1 MAKQEKQPRVNE
13 DIEAEEVRLV
23 DAEGEQV
30 GVVSLQEAFDRADE
44 AGLDLVEV
52 SPQAEPPVCK
62 IMDYGKYKY
71 EASKQA
77 HRAKAKTK
85 QVQLKEVKF
94 RPKTDQHDYQVK
106 LKNAI
111 RFLKQGDRVKVTMR
125 FRGREMLHQDI
136 GRGILQRIEED
147 LAEYGKVEQ
156 QPKLEG
162 RQMIMVVTPI
172 KHQ

>member
-13 DIEAEEVRLV
+13 DIEADEVRLV
-23 DAEGEQV
+23 GSDGEQI
-30 GVVSLQEAFDRADE
+30 GIVSLQDAFDRADDE
-44 AGLDLVEV
+44 GLDLVEV
-52 SPQAEPPVCK
+52 SPQAEPPVVK

-71 EASKQA
+71 EASKRA
-77 HRAKAKTK
+77 HKAKAKTK
-85 QVQLKEVKF
+85 KVELKEVKF
-94 RPKTDQHDYQVK
+94 RPKTDQHDYEVK

-136 GRGILQRIEED
+136 GREVLERVEQD
-147 LAEYGKVEQ
+147 LSEHGKVEQ

-162 RQMIMVVTPI
+162 RQMIMVVAPL
-172 KHQ
+172 KH

>member
-1 MAKQEKQPRVNE
+1 
-13 DIEAEEVRLV
+13 
-23 DAEGEQV
+23 
-30 GVVSLQEAFDRADE
+30 
-44 AGLDLVEV
+44 LDLVEV
-52 SPQAEPPVCK
+52 SPQADPPVVK
-62 IMDYGKYKY
+62 VMDYGKYKY
-71 EASKQA
+71 EESKRA
-77 HRAKAKTK
+77 HKAKAKTK

-111 RFLKQGDRVKVTMR
+111 RFLNQGDRVKVTMR

-136 GRGILQRIEED
+136 GRDFLQRIEAD

-162 RQMIMVVTPI
+162 RQMIMVVAPH
-172 KHQ
+172 KH